1 VSRPGVERGAAPPS
15 SDSAKSSRTAA
26 AQAERDEKDLRARFE
41 ERQETLRQR
50 FDEPIARATALTQRT
65 LAWFP
70 VRVWRNFLQHDGFIL
85 AAGVSY
91 QSLFAGFAALYVVFA
106 IAGLWLGDSASAA
119 TELIRIINNSFPGL
133 IADDGVIT
141 PAQVEQIV
149 SQSTGTLT
157 ITGVIALGTLVWT
170 AISAIS
176 YARRAVR
183 GVFGIP
189 PDRRNYFWLKTLD
202 LIAALVF
209 GVGLFLGTVLVTF
222 GTWALQFTF
231 DLIGLSDTSRASRV
245 TVQLV
250 TVLALFIVN
259 TLLMAGLFRF
269 LTGTKLTW
277 RRIMPGAVLGASAT
291 TVLQLGFGLFLSFTP
306 SNPLLATFAVAIVLL
321 LWFRLIGI
329 VLLVAASWIA
339 VAAKDNHIPL
349 LPITEAERLAAEH
362 QALLLAARVRL
373 RTAQEARETAPWHRR
388 WAADRAVREAED
400 ELEQVEAATP
410 AVAAATA
417 AHHGPHGHAPGDA
430 RQQ

>member
-1 VSRPGVERGAAPPS
+1 MSRPGVDRGAAPPP
-15 SDSAKSSRTAA
+15 SDSAKSSRTTA

-106 IAGLWLGDSASAA
+106 IAGLWLGDSVSAA
-119 TELIRIINNSFPGL
+119 NELIRIINNFIPGL
-133 IADDGVIT
+133 IAEDGVIKPT
-141 PAQVEQIV
+141 QVQDIV
-149 SQSTGTLT
+149 SQNTDTLT
-157 ITGVIALGTLVWT
+157 VTGVIALGTLVWT

-189 PDRRNYFWLKTLD
+189 PDRRNYFWLKSLD

-231 DLIGLSDTSRASRV
+231 DLIGLSDSSTASLV
-245 TVQLV
+245 TVRLV
-250 TVLALFIVN
+250 TVLALVLVN
-259 TLLMAGLFRF
+259 VLLLAGLFRF

-291 TVLQLGFGLFLSFTP
+291 TVLQLGFGLFIAYTP
-306 SNPLLATFAVAIVLL
+306 SNPLLATFAVAIILL

-339 VAAKDNHIPL
+339 VAANDNHIPL
-349 LPITEAERLAAEH
+349 LPVTEAERLAAEH
-362 QALLLAARVRL
+362 QALLLAAHVRL
-373 RTAQEARETAPWHRR
+373 RTAEEARETAPWHRR

-410 AVAAATA
+410 AVAAASA
-417 AHHGPHGHAPGDA
+417 AHHGVQGQTPGDA
-430 RQQ
+430 RPQ

>member
-1 VSRPGVERGAAPPS
+1 VSRPGVDRGAAPPP
-15 SDSAKSSRTAA
+15 SDSAKSSRTTA

-106 IAGLWLGDSASAA
+106 IAGLWLGDSVSAA
-119 TELIRIINNSFPGL
+119 NELIRIINNFIPGL
-133 IADDGVIT
+133 IAEDGVIKPT
-141 PAQVEQIV
+141 QVQDIV
-149 SQSTGTLT
+149 SQNTDTLT
-157 ITGVIALGTLVWT
+157 VTGVIALGTLVWT

-189 PDRRNYFWLKTLD
+189 PDRRNYFWLKSLD

-231 DLIGLSDTSRASRV
+231 DLIGLSDSSTASLV
-245 TVQLV
+245 TVRLV
-250 TVLALFIVN
+250 TVLALVLVN
-259 TLLMAGLFRF
+259 VLLLAGLFRF

-291 TVLQLGFGLFLSFTP
+291 TVLQLGFGLFIAYTP
-306 SNPLLATFAVAIVLL
+306 SNPLLATFAVAIILL

-339 VAAKDNHIPL
+339 VAANDNHIPL
-349 LPITEAERLAAEH
+349 LPVTEAERLAAEH
-362 QALLLAARVRL
+362 QALLLAAHVRL
-373 RTAQEARETAPWHRR
+373 RTAVEARETAPWHRR

-410 AVAAATA
+410 AVAAASA
-417 AHHGPHGHAPGDA
+417 AHHGVQGQTPGDA
-430 RQQ
+430 RPQ

>member
-1 VSRPGVERGAAPPS
+1 VSRPEVEHGADARTS
-15 SDSAKSSRTAA
+15 GSAASSRTAA

-91 QSLFAGFAALYVVFA
+91 QSLFAGFAAIYVVFA
-106 IAGLWLGDSASAA
+106 IAGLWLGDSVNVADWIAGV
-119 TELIRIINNSFPGL
+119 INNFIPGL
-133 IADDGVIT
+133 IADDGIIKPT
-141 PAQVEQIV
+141 QVQQIV
-149 SQSTGTLT
+149 SQNSTTLT
-157 ITGVIALGTLVWT
+157 WTGVIALGTLVWT

-202 LIAALVF
+202 LLAALVF
-209 GVGLFLGTVLVTF
+209 GAGLFLGTVLLTL
-222 GTWALQFTF
+222 GTWALEFTF
-231 DLIGLSDTSRASRV
+231 DLLGLSHTSKASEI
-245 TVQLV
+245 TFQLV
-250 TVLALFIVN
+250 TVVTLLIVN
-259 TLLMAGLFRF
+259 ILLMAGLFRF
-269 LTGTKLTW
+269 LTGTNLTW

-291 TVLQLGFGLFLSFTP
+291 TVLQLGFGLFLAYTP

-349 LPITEAERLAAEH
+349 LPVTEAERLAEEH
-362 QALLLAARVRL
+362 KALLLAAHVRL
-373 RTAQEARETAPWHRR
+373 RTAQEARATAPWHRR

-400 ELEQVEAATP
+400 ELEQVEAAAP
-410 AVAAATA
+410 AVAAASG
-417 AHHGPHGHAPGDA
+417 AHHGSQGPATDQH
-430 RQQ
+430 RQY

>member
-1 VSRPGVERGAAPPS
+1 VSRPGVDRGAAPPP
-15 SDSAKSSRTAA
+15 SDSAKSSRTTA

-106 IAGLWLGDSASAA
+106 IAGLWLGDSVSAA
-119 TELIRIINNSFPGL
+119 NELIRIINNFIPGL
-133 IADDGVIT
+133 IAEDGVIKPT
-141 PAQVEQIV
+141 QVQDIV
-149 SQSTGTLT
+149 SQNTDTLT
-157 ITGVIALGTLVWT
+157 VTGVIALGTLVWT

-189 PDRRNYFWLKTLD
+189 PDRRNYFWLKSLD

-231 DLIGLSDTSRASRV
+231 DLIGLSDSSTASLV
-245 TVQLV
+245 TVRLV
-250 TVLALFIVN
+250 TVLALVLVN
-259 TLLMAGLFRF
+259 VLLLAGLFRF

-291 TVLQLGFGLFLSFTP
+291 TVLQLGFGLFIAYTP
-306 SNPLLATFAVAIVLL
+306 SNPLLATFAVAIILL

-339 VAAKDNHIPL
+339 VAANDNHIPL
-349 LPITEAERLAAEH
+349 LPVTEAERLAAEH
-362 QALLLAARVRL
+362 QALLLAAHVRL
-373 RTAQEARETAPWHRR
+373 RTAEEARETAPWHRR

-410 AVAAATA
+410 AVAAASA
-417 AHHGPHGHAPGDA
+417 AHHGVQGQTPGDA
-430 RQQ
+430 RPQ